1 MSVGAGRYK
10 NIAFEY
16 FEDGGEAK
24 TIHLVILA
32 AQACGRKKLWKKVSF
47 STQDDLCHCYLDFCD
62 DHLSHYPDNRETW
75 YSNVVIQWGLS
86 RFGNC

>member
-16 FEDGGEAK
+16 FEGEAK

-32 AQACGRKKLWKKVSF
+32 AQACGAEK
-47 STQDDLCHCYLDFCD
+47 
-62 DHLSHYPDNRETW
+62 
-75 YSNVVIQWGLS
+75 NVEKGLIQHT
-86 RFGNC
+86 